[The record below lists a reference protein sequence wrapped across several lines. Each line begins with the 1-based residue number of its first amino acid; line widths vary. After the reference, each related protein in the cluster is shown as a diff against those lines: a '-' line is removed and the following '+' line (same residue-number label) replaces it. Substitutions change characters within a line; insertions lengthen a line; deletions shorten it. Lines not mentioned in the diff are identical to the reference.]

1 MYIYSILLH
10 FACVKYPHPAFHQM
24 CNTLANKHQLAIA
37 SFFENLVKME
47 KIDRVVLSKAIS
59 DAGPK
64 SPVRFLQM
72 GSPITTPNKKISPST
87 PIEHK
92 TRLLNSLKLQLDTE
106 QYERGVME
114 VQMKQYEEKIK
125 KLEQS
130 QKTYRSTIEGL
141 RNDLSAKDT
150 ENVSPN
156 RNVKG
161 EQIIKRLKKEL
172 AEKEEKIYKLKGSV
186 DSLAEI
192 KKVTDEK
199 VSFFLGFRKLS
210 LKIFFF

>member
-1 MYIYSILLH
+1 
-10 FACVKYPHPAFHQM
+10 M
-24 CNTLANKHQLAIA
+24 CNTLTNKNQLAIA
-37 SFFENLVKME
+37 SFFENLVKTE
-47 KIDRVVLSKAIS
+47 KIDRIVLGKAIS

-87 PIEHK
+87 PTTNEHK
-92 TRLLNSLKLQLDTE
+92 TRLVNSLRLQLDTE
-106 QYERGVME
+106 QYERGVIE
-114 VQMKQYEEKIK
+114 VQMKQYEEKIL

-130 QKTYRSTIEGL
+130 QKTFRTTIEGL
-141 RNDLSAKDT
+141 KNDLSAKDT

-156 RNVKG
+156 RNFKG
-161 EQIIKRLKKEL
+161 EQIIKRLKKDL
-172 AEKEEKIYKLKGSV
+172 AEKEEKIYKLKSSV

-199 VSFFLGFRKLS
+199 VSF
-210 LKIFFF
+210 